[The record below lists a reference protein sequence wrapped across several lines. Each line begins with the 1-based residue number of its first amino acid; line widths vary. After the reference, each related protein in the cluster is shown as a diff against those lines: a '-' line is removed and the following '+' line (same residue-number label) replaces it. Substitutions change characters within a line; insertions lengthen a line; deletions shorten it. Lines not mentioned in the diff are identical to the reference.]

1 MTNTIPK
8 VYALY
13 NKNKW
18 IAITPTLFEI
28 SVGATN
34 RIINIPKM
42 HFSSVCL
49 AVLSCDTIRVRLCI
63 YLIDQKIVMEEY
75 SAVDCSQANSRCE
88 DGMGPNA
95 LGVSCFEMEHL
106 PSSRFSVILLRDLL
120 IDDFQQGSLLA
131 TLAFMTT
138 PKGLAFVQS

>member
-1 MTNTIPK
+1 M
-8 VYALY
+8 
-13 NKNKW
+13 
-18 IAITPTLFEI
+18 PTLYL
-28 SVGATN
+28 SVQLIVLSTYLN
-34 RIINIPKM
+34 FKM
-42 HFSSVCL
+42 HFSSACL
-49 AVLSCDTIRVRLCI
+49 TVLSCDTIRVRLCI

-75 SAVDCSQANSRCE
+75 SVVDYSQANSRCE

-106 PSSRFSVILLRDLL
+106 PSSRFSVTLFRDLL

-138 PKGLAFVQS
+138 PKGLVFV